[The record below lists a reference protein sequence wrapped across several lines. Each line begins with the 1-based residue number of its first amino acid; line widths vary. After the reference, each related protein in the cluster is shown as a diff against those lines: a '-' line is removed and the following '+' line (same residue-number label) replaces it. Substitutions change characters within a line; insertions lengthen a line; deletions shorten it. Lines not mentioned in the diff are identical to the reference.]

1 MAPSRPNRAKFNY
14 SEATLTSQ
22 IPCPHCGKTFKVQG
36 FKKHE
41 ASCKKQREDE
51 KEREEFTRR
60 YEAELRRARHK
71 AKGKL
76 MPGPASGPE
85 EDQAGPSRIPST
97 SEPSSAMIEDPPLY
111 VFDDTDDE
119 RQTGPDDW
127 QPDARMRRVPSDAS
141 MGTRSTASIGPHQQP
156 AISIDR
162 PGEFRTEYHPRSG
175 RPPVTQSYEEFG
187 AHSTIYTKPADEE
200 PFCPFRTH
208 GDFEFVEIALDA
220 ALNQAQ
226 VDRLLDLIDRVAK
239 GAAKVTL
246 KNEVELRKACDNAAA
261 ELTPF
266 SKHPVTAT
274 YKKQPVT
281 YEVHTQPVWEW
292 ALDLL
297 DNPLL
302 APYFV
307 WDAECLYKHNG
318 TEYERFYHEPWTADH
333 WWDIQS
339 SLPSNVENAIP
350 FAFILYA
357 DKTKLSSHGTVKGYP
372 VVVHCA
378 NLPVDIRNG
387 KGLGGGCVVGWLPI
401 VPEDAEEE
409 GKLGYTNLKRVV
421 WHESFVKL
429 LEAVAL
435 YSQTGYAH
443 TCYDQLMCW
452 LFPLILILS
461 ADYEEQA
468 NACARSALC
477 PSTSFT
483 TSQKPLRFGRWIRV
497 RMPSPINNVFWK
509 VTYSCPHGAL
519 SFDRLHYLHASLWGK
534 HLLGEIKKI
543 LNSLRRQAEAAVE
556 SFVSEFPQWRQF
568 THFQTVIKIM
578 FSDGNKMADL
588 SKQVFYATLNV
599 LTRQA
604 SPEGHQLLLVVRSY
618 LQLDSLIGLDV
629 HTEHTLDMIEAELLI
644 FNKELEKYMSCVKK
658 SNIEGLKLDWD
669 FPKVHLWKH
678 VVRDIQS
685 KGTARNYS
693 TRPNE
698 GMHGPLHEAY
708 QRRSN
713 GRDVAG
719 QILRV
724 DHHKLAA
731 ILIRA
736 RMDNAEQWK
745 RFETE
750 DPEGSQSDS
759 PAPFEGHTKLG
770 SACKPVSLQH
780 LETDFSP
787 SDRAFEGFRKKFT
800 EFLNT
805 SLPAYGHQLTRWIVL
820 PSQFQVKEHRYLKVN
835 YESTVD
841 WRQNTD
847 HLRCNP
853 SFFGQPRYDAA
864 LIQLTPEKTAFVRLI
879 FMFVCDIPDISSF
892 QFALVQPCTAGIGGT
907 RQLDRDFRLNRVKA
921 VPRSSSI
928 SVPMASFI
936 RGAVLVSDTEHRD
949 EYFVFDHLDGDMF
962 LRTLQCTGS

>member
-1 MAPSRPNRAKFNY
+1 MAPSRPNRAKYNY

-22 IPCPHCGKTFKVQG
+22 TPCPHCGKTFKVQG

-51 KEREEFTRR
+51 NEREEFTHR
-60 YEAELRRARHK
+60 YEAELRR
-71 AKGKL
+71 
-76 MPGPASGPE
+76 
-85 EDQAGPSRIPST
+85 
-97 SEPSSAMIEDPPLY
+97 
-111 VFDDTDDE
+111 
-119 RQTGPDDW
+119 
-127 QPDARMRRVPSDAS
+127 
-141 MGTRSTASIGPHQQP
+141 
-156 AISIDR
+156 
-162 PGEFRTEYHPRSG
+162 GEFRTEYHPRSG

-187 AHSTIYTKPADEE
+187 ARSTIYTKPADDA
-200 PFCPFRTH
+200 PFRPFRTH
-208 GDFEFVEIALDA
+208 GDFEFVKIALDA
-220 ALNQAQ
+220 ALNKAQ
-226 VDRLLDLIDRVAK
+226 VDRLLDLMGR
-239 GAAKVTL
+239 VTL
-246 KNEVELRKACDNAAA
+246 KNEAELRKACDNVAA

-281 YEVHTQPVWEW
+281 YEVHMRPVWEW

-307 WDAECLYKHNG
+307 WDAERLYKHNG
-318 TEYERFYHEPWTADH
+318 TEYERFYHEPWTADR

-339 SLPSNVENAIP
+339 NLPSNVENTVP

-372 VVVHCA
+372 VVVRCA

-401 VPEDAEEE
+401 VPEDTEEE

-429 LEAVAL
+429 LETVTL

-443 TCYDQLMCW
+443 TCYDQLTRW

-461 ADYEEQA
+461 ADYEEQCMMSLIRGR
-468 NACARSALC
+468 NGKCPCPVCLVPLDQLHDLSKTFALR
-477 PSTSFT
+477 TMD
-483 TSQKPLRFGRWIRV
+483 QGQDALRRYNYSRAEGEAILKALGLR
-497 RMPSPINNVFWK
+497 PIENIFWSVK
-509 VTYSCPHGAL
+509 YSCPHGAM
-519 SFDRLHYLHASLWGK
+519 SFDQLHYLHGGLWGK
-534 HLLGEIKKI
+534 HLLGETKKI
-543 LNSLRRQAEAAVE
+543 LKSLGPQKMFY
-556 SFVSEFPQWRQF
+556 SVSEFPRWRQF
-568 THFQTVIKIM
+568 SHFQTVIKIT
-578 FSDGNKMADL
+578 FSDGNKMEDL
-588 SKQVFYATLNV
+588 SKQIFYAALNV

-604 SPEGHQLLLVVRSY
+604 SPEGYQLLRVIRSY

-629 HTEHTLDMIEAELLI
+629 HTERTLDMIEAELLI
-644 FNKELEKYMSCVKK
+644 FSKELEKYISCAEK

-685 KGTARNYS
+685 KGAARNYS

-713 GRDVAG
+713 GRDVASQQHSSEHAWTTLNNG
-719 QILRV
+719 SDL
-724 DHHKLAA
+724 KLT
-731 ILIRA
+731 IPR
-736 RMDNAEQWK
+736 D
-745 RFETE
+745 
-750 DPEGSQSDS
+750 SQSDS

-780 LETDFSP
+780 LETDFNP
-787 SDRAFEGFRKKFT
+787 CDRAFEGFRKKFT

-820 PSQFQVKEHRYLKVN
+820 PPQFQVKEHHYLKVN

-853 SFFGQPRYDAA
+853 SFFGQQRYDAA
-864 LIQLTPEKTAFVRLI
+864 LIQLTPEKTAFHI
-879 FMFVCDIPDISSF
+879 GSF
-892 QFALVQPCTAGIGGT
+892 QFALVQPCTVGIGGA
-907 RQLDRDFRLNRVKA
+907 RRLDRDFRLNRVKA
-921 VPRSSSI
+921 IPRSSSI
-928 SVPMASFI
+928 FVPMASFI
-936 RGAVLVSDTEHRD
+936 RGAVLVRDTEHRD

-962 LRTLQCTGS
+962 LRMLQCTGS